1 MKNRLLIPCAV
12 LLCLCLVFGGLWLKE
27 KQDSSELEQLCS
39 YCAYN
44 VYERFSDYRERGS
57 EYAYHYGVAELTA
70 YYNCYSMLMSE
81 TEGSLTNRKYLNS
94 LLGVLM
100 DYPELTK
107 EQIGQLVTIGYQ
119 LSRNVYDEN
128 AYDDVFSLY
137 NELSRGA
144 E

>member
-1 MKNRLLIPCAV
+1 MKPEHVAQIA
-12 LLCLCLVFGGLWLKE
+12 
-27 KQDSSELEQLCS
+27 ELEQLCS

-94 LLGVLM
+94 LLGGSDGLPGI
-100 DYPELTK
+100 DQGTNRAACDHRLSAFPEYL
-107 EQIGQLVTIGYQ
+107 
-119 LSRNVYDEN
+119 
-128 AYDDVFSLY
+128 
-137 NELSRGA
+137 
-144 E
+144 